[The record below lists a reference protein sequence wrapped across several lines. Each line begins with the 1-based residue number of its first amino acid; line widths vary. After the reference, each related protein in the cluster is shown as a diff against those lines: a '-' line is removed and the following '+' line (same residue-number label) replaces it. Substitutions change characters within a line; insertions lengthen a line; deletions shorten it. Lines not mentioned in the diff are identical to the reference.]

1 MLSDVDEEYPF
12 PTAASRGQLPLGLIV
27 EGDEPEE
34 DDDIIEP
41 TVRSWTPGKFRPTRW
56 DIVCEVKVGSTYR
69 WEIGKGQVEIDNVG
83 YSHWDGMRW
92 YAPSPTK
99 QTARS
104 AGTSAKQDY
113 EWRYCDD

>member
-1 MLSDVDEEYPF
+1 MLSDTEGEFPF
-12 PTAASRGQLPLGLIV
+12 PPSPGRGQQQLPLRLLV
-27 EGDEPEE
+27 EGDEDEE
-34 DDDIIEP
+34 PTGP
-41 TVRSWTPGKFRPTRW
+41 TVRSWTPGKFRPTRF
-56 DIVCEVKVGSTYR
+56 DIVCEVKTGTTYR
-69 WEIGKGQVEIDNVG
+69 WVTGKGQVEIDNVE
-83 YSHWDGMRW
+83 YAHWDGLRW